1 MNNHDERETIN
12 QQSLIEGFTIDEA
25 QAEAVKI
32 GTIVIKAVRLSP
44 GENLPEPS

>member
-1 MNNHDERETIN
+1 MNNHDDRETNN